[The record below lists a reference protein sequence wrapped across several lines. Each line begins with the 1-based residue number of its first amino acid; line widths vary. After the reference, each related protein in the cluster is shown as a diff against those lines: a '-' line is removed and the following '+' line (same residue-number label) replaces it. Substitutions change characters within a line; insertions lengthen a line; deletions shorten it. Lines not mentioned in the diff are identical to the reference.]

1 MKNSIKAW
9 IVSATLS
16 TMPLNVNAN
25 NFDDMWVQ
33 ENINTELFENLD
45 KNIPQDIQS
54 SENKE
59 KLDMVWV
66 KPKIVTNAILNYFD
80 EDVKMFKLSQK
91 AKKKLTLILN
101 PYFSAHPLLKV
112 WHDWSL
118 VFEIDDKKAFASMVK
133 DFVTIVLDDMP
144 FLVRKVVIPLF
155 LGWYDT
161 IQKKLENLDSVV
173 MDLKEKQYK
182 DIVLDNI
189 GWFVKKVAIS
199 IKWNMKVGDYYNAI
213 DSCYPNKNSESIRAE
228 LERLWL
234 MNQDIKTLEY
244 PPKN

>member
-66 KPKIVTNAILNYFD
+66 KPKIVTNAILN
-80 EDVKMFKLSQK
+80 
-91 AKKKLTLILN
+91 
-101 PYFSAHPLLKV
+101 
-112 WHDWSL
+112 
-118 VFEIDDKKAFASMVK
+118 
-133 DFVTIVLDDMP
+133 
-144 FLVRKVVIPLF
+144 
-155 LGWYDT
+155 
-161 IQKKLENLDSVV
+161 
-173 MDLKEKQYK
+173 
-182 DIVLDNI
+182 
-189 GWFVKKVAIS
+189 
-199 IKWNMKVGDYYNAI
+199 
-213 DSCYPNKNSESIRAE
+213 
-228 LERLWL
+228 
-234 MNQDIKTLEY
+234 
-244 PPKN
+244 